1 MSGNGMSNNGT
12 RNRMGMGM
20 GMGRGMG
27 NGNVLRDA
35 VRDET
40 MRNCG
45 MRHGRG
51 TAGGTV

>member
-12 RNRMGMGM
+12 RNRMG
-20 GMGRGMG
+20 

-35 VRDET
+35 MRDET

>member
-12 RNRMGMGM
+12 RNRT

>member
-12 RNRMGMGM
+12 RNRMGM